1 MDETTLERYVR
12 AGEIARKSLDV
23 AAGRVAEGVKLADV
37 ATEAEGI
44 IKDSG
49 ASIAFPMNIS
59 IDAIAAHYTP
69 LPDDP
74 KVFERGQIVKLDLGA
89 HVDGCI
95 ADTAMTVEVGTSDR
109 TPMVNASREALRAAI
124 ELIQPGVR
132 LEHVGKVIE
141 DTIRDAGFSP
151 IINLTGHTMRSW
163 ELHAGKSVY
172 NVRRP
177 GATVLEKGEVVA
189 IEPFATDGEGRVGDS
204 SLSDI
209 YRIVGPGKVRL
220 RTARQILDTVLK
232 EYRTLPFARRMLVKR
247 FGLAQTTIALKQL
260 VVSRALH
267 NYPILKEHG
276 DGIVTQA
283 EHTVVV
289 LDDPIVTTG

>member
-12 AGEIARKSLDV
+12 AGVIARKALDA
-23 AAGRVAEGVKLADV
+23 AAGRVVEGVKLADV
-37 ATEAEGI
+37 VAEAEGI

-49 ASIAFPMNIS
+49 AGVAFPMNIS

-69 LPDDP
+69 IPDDP
-74 KVFERGQIVKLDLGA
+74 KVFERGQVVKLDLGA

-95 ADTAMTVEVGTSDR
+95 ADTATTVEVGTNDN

-124 ELIQPGVR
+124 ELVQPGVR

-172 NVRRP
+172 NVRRS
-177 GATVLEKGEVVA
+177 GSAVLEKGEVVA
-189 IEPFATDGEGRVGDS
+189 IEPFATNGEGRVGDS

-209 YRIVGPGKVRL
+209 YRIVGPGKVRM

-267 NYPILKEHG
+267 NYSILKEHG
-276 DGIVTQA
+276 NGIVTQA

-289 LDDPIVTTG
+289 LDDPIVTTA